1 MTDPTGQQDPAPR
14 ESAQSA
20 VLAAKHA
27 ARLQTRSARESL
39 DRATHER
46 ASTDA
51 ATLLLGLPELRDAR
65 VVMAYAVL
73 PFEIDPLPAVI
84 ELRRRGVK
92 VAYPRIES
100 PGVLGVH
107 VVDDEADL
115 VPGPFG
121 LTEPDAATP
130 RTEPHLIDAVIVPA
144 VAYDERGMRLGY
156 GGGYYDRL
164 LPLLR
169 PDCLR
174 IGFAFDEQVLAEI
187 PAEEHDMAV
196 DLVVTQT
203 RVIRPESPPAA

>member
-1 MTDPTGQQDPAPR
+1 MTDRTGQHGPVPR
-14 ESAQSA
+14 EDAQSA
-20 VLAAKHA
+20 VVAAKHA
-27 ARLQTRSARESL
+27 ARSQTRSARESL
-39 DRATHER
+39 DRTTHER
-46 ASTDA
+46 ASADA
-51 ATLLLGLPELRDAR
+51 AALLLGVPELRGAGI
-65 VVMAYAVL
+65 VMAYVVL
-73 PFEIDPLPAVI
+73 PFEIDPLPAVN

-92 VAYPRIES
+92 IAYPRIES
-100 PGVLGVH
+100 RGVLGVH
-107 VVDDEADL
+107 VVDDEVDL

-121 LTEPDAATP
+121 LSQPREATP

-169 PDCLR
+169 DDCLR

-187 PAEEHDMAV
+187 PAEEHDVAV

-203 RVIRPESPPAA
+203 RVIRPQGAHAS